1 MLSYWCARAW
11 LPDGLTDGVLVT
23 VSDAGLIA
31 DVRQA
36 RPRPESRR
44 LPGVVVPG
52 FANAHS
58 HAFHRALRGRTHGG
72 DASGGTFWTW
82 RETMYGVAG
91 RLDPDS
97 YHRLAR
103 AVYAEMVVA
112 GVTCVGEFHYLH
124 HGPNGRPYAD
134 PNAMGHAL
142 RQAAAD
148 AGLRLT
154 LLDTCYLTGGIGEP
168 LDGVQRRF
176 GDGSVA
182 GWGER
187 VEKLVAEGGEGADA
201 TTRIGAAVHSVR
213 AVPARD
219 LPELAAALPGRPLHV
234 HVSEQPAENTAC
246 QAAYGRSPVALLHDT
261 GVLSPRTTAVH
272 ATHLSAEDVALL
284 GSSGAAVCCCPS
296 TEADLADGLGPMREL
311 ADAGCRI
318 CLGSDQHAV
327 VDLLAEARAL
337 EHGERLRSGH
347 RGRFT
352 PDELLRAATVD
363 GHAALG
369 WPEAGRISAGAPCDL
384 VAVRDDTVRTAGA
397 SPDQLPLVAS
407 GSDVATV
414 VVGGRV
420 IAEDG
425 RHATLGDVGALLARE
440 IGELWA

>member
-1 MLSYWCARAW
+1 VLSYWCSHAW
-11 LPDGLTDGVLVT
+11 LPDSLADGVLVT
-23 VSDAGLIA
+23 VADDGTIT

-36 RPRPESRR
+36 DPRPDSRR
-44 LPGVVVPG
+44 LDGVVFPG

-58 HAFHRALRGRTHGG
+58 HAFHRALRGRTHA
-72 DASGGTFWTW
+72 DGGTFWTW
-82 RETMYGVAG
+82 RDTMYRLAQ

-97 YHRLAR
+97 YLRLAR
-103 AVYAEMVVA
+103 AVYAEMVVC

-124 HGPNGRPYAD
+124 HDPDGRPYAD
-134 PNAMGHAL
+134 ANAMGHAL

-182 GWGER
+182 VWAER
-187 VEKLVAEGGEGADA
+187 VEMLVDEGTDA

-213 AVPARD
+213 AVPARE
-219 LPELAAALPGRPLHV
+219 LPELASALPGRPLHV
-234 HVSEQPAENTAC
+234 HVSEQPAENAAC
-246 QAAYGRSPVALLHDT
+246 LAAHGRSPVALLHET

-272 ATHLSAEDVALL
+272 ATHLSPEDVTLL
-284 GSSGAAVCCCPS
+284 GDSGTAVCFCPS
-296 TEADLADGLGPMREL
+296 TEADLADGLGPAREL
-311 ADAGCRI
+311 AAAGCRL

-327 VDLLAEARAL
+327 VDPLTEARAL

-352 PDELLRAATVD
+352 PAALVAAATVD

-369 WPEAGRISAGAPCDL
+369 WPEAGAISVGAPCDL
-384 VAVRDDTVRTAGA
+384 VAVRTDTVRTAGA
-397 SPDQLPLVAS
+397 IPEQLPLVAS
-407 GSDVATV
+407 ATDVATV

-420 IAEDG
+420 VAEDG
-425 RHATLGDVGALLARE
+425 RHTTLGDVGALLARE

>member
-1 MLSYWCARAW
+1 MLSYWCERAW
-11 LPDGLTDGVLVT
+11 LPDGLTGGVLVT
-23 VSDAGLIA
+23 VSA
-31 DVRQA
+31 DGTITAVERA
-36 RPRPESRR
+36 RPRPDSHR
-44 LPGVVVPG
+44 LPGVVLPG

-82 RETMYGVAG
+82 RETMYRVAE

-103 AVYAEMVVA
+103 AVYAEMVLA
-112 GVTCVGEFHYLH
+112 GVTCVGEFHYVH
-124 HGPNGRPYAD
+124 HAPDGRRYAE
-134 PNAMGHAL
+134 PNAMGEAL

-168 LDGVQRRF
+168 LRGVQRRF

-182 GWGER
+182 AWRER
-187 VEKLVAEGGEGADA
+187 VEALTAGGTDA
-201 TTRIGAAVHSVR
+201 TTRVGAAVHSVR
-213 AVPARD
+213 AVPARE

-234 HVSEQPAENTAC
+234 HVSEQPAENAAC
-246 QAAYGRSPVALLHDT
+246 RAAHGRSPVELLYET

-272 ATHLSAEDVALL
+272 ATHLSPGDVTLL
-284 GSSGAAVCCCPS
+284 GDSGAAVCCCPS

-311 ADAGCRI
+311 ADAGCRL

-327 VDLLAEARAL
+327 VDPLAESRAL
-337 EHGERLRSGH
+337 EHGERLRSGR

-352 PDELLRAATVD
+352 PGELVNAATVD

-369 WPEAGRISAGAPCDL
+369 WPEAGRIAPGAPCDL
-384 VAVRDDTVRTAGA
+384 VAVRDDTPRTAGA
-397 SPDQLPLVAS
+397 EPDQVPLVAS
-407 GSDVATV
+407 AADVATV
-414 VVGGRV
+414 VVGGR
-420 IAEDG
+420 IMASEG
-425 RHATLGDVGALLARE
+425 KHTTLGDVGALLARE
-440 IGELWA
+440 VGELWT